1 MKSFVKKVHFLF
13 CLLLI
18 FFVIQAKA
26 EDAVDNPPAEL
37 ADIQFYFLIDADTK
51 EILLSKNPD
60 VRIAP
65 SSMTKIMTAF
75 VVFDQIKKGR
85 ITFENQCLIGKD
97 AWRKSGSSM
106 FLNYGDVVSI
116 EDLVRGLLAVS
127 GNDAAVA
134 LAESTAGGFNNFVDL
149 MNSKA
154 RELGLKNSHFRNPHG
169 LNEEGHYMS
178 VRDLATLAIALQNQF
193 PQYSHYFGIT
203 EFTYKNI
210 TQHSRNP
217 LIKGNYDGV
226 VGGKTGHTN
235 EGGYGVIGMV
245 KRDNRRLIG
254 VVNKAKTP
262 KQRSAAIIKIFDY
275 GFDNYKKITLFEKG
289 QNVESLKTWLG
300 SKSKV
305 KVMTNN
311 EVSFNLPREK
321 AVDAI
326 KVSVKYKAPLHT
338 PISKGAQVANL
349 LVEIPGYKSFEY
361 PLIVEEKIDK
371 ARYFERIRQILR
383 YKITNFLNKIS

>member
-1 MKSFVKKVHFLF
+1 MKSLVKKVYFLF
-13 CLLLI
+13 CLLLM
-18 FFVIQAKA
+18 FFALQAKA
-26 EDAVDNPPAEL
+26 ENAVGNLPAEL
-37 ADIQFYFLIDADTK
+37 AEVQFYFLIDADTK

-65 SSMTKIMTAF
+65 SSMTKIMTAY

-134 LAESTAGGFNNFVDL
+134 LAESTAGGFSNFVDL

-178 VRDLATLAIALQNQF
+178 VRDLATLAIALQDQF

-203 EFTYKNI
+203 EFTYRNI

-262 KQRSAAIIKIFDY
+262 KQRSAAIIEMFDY

-305 KVMTNN
+305 KVITNN

-361 PLIVEEKIDK
+361 PLITEEKIDK
-371 ARYFERIRQILR
+371 AGYFERIRQILR